1 MRRLRLIAIGVII
14 ALSCGALA
22 VYWLWLPTAP
32 PTSQVPQV
40 TIRVVGHQWYW
51 EFFVTDETGQTSHTF
66 GEATVQVGSQVNLI
80 VTSAD
85 IVYAFYVPELSLKL
99 DVIPGHEN
107 TFSFAGP
114 PVGDYAVKN
123 AEFGEGSYLMVAT
136 LHVVPA

>member
-1 MRRLRLIAIGVII
+1 MRRRRLIAIGVVFV
-14 ALSCGALA
+14 LSCGVLA

-32 PTSQVPQV
+32 PTSQVPEV
-40 TIRVVGHQWYW
+40 TVKVVGHQWYW
-51 EFFVTDETGQTSHTF
+51 EFFVTDETGQKSHTF

-85 IVYAFYVPELSLKL
+85 VVHAFYIPDLNLKL
-99 DVIPGHEN
+99 DAIPGRDN
-107 TFSFAGP
+107 TVSFAP
-114 PVGDYAVKN
+114 PVGVYAVRN

>member
-1 MRRLRLIAIGVII
+1 MRRRRLIAIGVII

-22 VYWLWLPTAP
+22 GYWLWLPAAP

-51 EFFVTDETGQTSHTF
+51 EFFVTDEAGQTSHTF

-85 IVYAFYVPELSLKL
+85 IVYAFYIPELSLKL

-107 TFSFAGP
+107 TFSFAAP

-136 LHVVPA
+136 LQVVPA